1 MGTSILGS
9 SCRNSGLRKHLVGG
23 LSARQSSSSLLAEWP
38 LAESQ
43 GDGSGEVEKDPVRTL
58 PAS

>member
-1 MGTSILGS
+1 M
-9 SCRNSGLRKHLVGG
+9 GG